1 MKRPGGAG
9 RAGRRL
15 TVALIA
21 AAILGGCRA
30 PVAGHQSTVAAPP
43 AGGGSATIVLA
54 PEAPAQ
60 PGSPPASP
68 SPLVIQIQST
78 TQAASSGLAVATLT
92 LAPPVSPAASPS
104 AELPTIGPAAE
115 PVIFTTI
122 GLDQRCGR
130 GDIVAYDGHTLYAT
144 PHLTHDNSNFLERLP
159 EGAEVDI
166 IDCRLWSDAD
176 NLSWLAVRTAQHKL
190 GWMLIQPDKFY
201 VTLFPIPHAP
211 PPALTGIPAG
221 TTVAYVPPSEC
232 REGPVSD
239 QATATSIGVD
249 LIPVVGDLKGL
260 GEAATGCDMVT
271 GEPLGDWRWFG
282 LLGLVGMSEVALLRH
297 GDEAADVARISDD
310 VAGSL
315 RYSDEAALAAARNA
329 DTAADFIRRL
339 DEAGAV
345 SASADAARAA
355 ERGVGFT
362 DETVQAL
369 GRMEQPCSFAAGTIV
384 HTPAGPTPIES
395 VRPATAIWAYDET
408 GGGSG
413 YFLVTAVMARIDPL
427 LMIVTIGAETV
438 LTTADHPFLTAGGW
452 RRAGAL
458 EIGDR
463 ARSAG
468 GRLGVVNGLS
478 WRAGPQ
484 LMFTLT
490 VAEAHTYAVGDGRWI
505 VHNACSRILRR
516 NLGQP
521 AWADEATEWQAHHV
535 IPGEFEGHPFVT
547 RATDAGWQIDGAGNG
562 IALPKWEEDA
572 AQVGL
577 PAHRGYHR
585 TYSAEVGGLLDN
597 LNAQA
602 LDENWSNAQSRAALE
617 ALIPDLTARLKRSA
631 GSRLPY

>member
-1 MKRPGGAG
+1 MKRPGVAG
-9 RAGRRL
+9 RFRRWLMVSLVTAGFLCGCRPQASVPVSIQPSTATSPSVATL
-15 TVALIA
+15 PSAVAL
-21 AAILGGCRA
+21 
-30 PVAGHQSTVAAPP
+30 V
-43 AGGGSATIVLA
+43 
-54 PEAPAQ
+54 PETPAQ
-60 PGSPPASP
+60 PAGQPASAT
-68 SPLVIQIQST
+68 PLVIAIQST
-78 TQAASSGLAVATLT
+78 AQASSSGLSVATLT
-92 LAPPVSPAASPS
+92 PAPPAVATEPAM
-104 AELPTIGPAAE
+104 AELPAIDPAAE
-115 PVIFTTI
+115 PVIFIAI

-130 GDIVAYDGHTLYAT
+130 GDIVAYDGHILYAT
-144 PHLTHDNSNFLERLP
+144 PHLTHDKSNFLERLP

-176 NLSWLAVRTAQHKL
+176 GLSWLAVRTAQHKL

-201 VTLFPIPHAP
+201 VTLFPVPHVP
-211 PPALTGIPAG
+211 PAALTGIPAG

-232 REGPVSD
+232 REGAVSNE
-239 QATATSIGVD
+239 ATATSIGID

-297 GDEAADVARISDD
+297 GDEAAGVARLSDD

-329 DTAADFIRRL
+329 DTAADFMRRL

-395 VRPATAIWAYDET
+395 LRSGAAVWAYDEA

-413 YFLVTAVMARIDPL
+413 YFPVTAVMARIDPL
-427 LMIVTIGAETV
+427 LTTLTIDAETLV
-438 LTTADHPFLTAGGW
+438 TTADHPFLTSGGW
-452 RRAGAL
+452 RRAGEL
-458 EIGDR
+458 GLGDQVQ
-463 ARSAG
+463 SAG
-468 GRLGVVNGLS
+468 GMPGVISGLS

-505 VHNACSRILRR
+505 VHNACSRVLRR
-516 NLGQP
+516 NLGRP
-521 AWADEATEWQAHHV
+521 AWADESTEWQAHHI
-535 IPGEFEGHPFVT
+535 IPGEFEQHPIVV
-547 RATDAGWQIDGAGNG
+547 RAREAGWEIDGPGNG
-562 IALPKWEEDA
+562 IGLPKWEEDA
-572 AQVGL
+572 ARVGL
-577 PAHRGYHR
+577 PAHRGYYHR
-585 TYSAEVGGLLDN
+585 TAI
-597 LNAQA
+597 AP
-602 LDENWSNAQSRAALE
+602 R
-617 ALIPDLTARLKRSA
+617 
-631 GSRLPY
+631 